1 MPIRENFTRTSQ
13 KQLKRLGV
21 PSELYIGGSIM
32 SISFVTERISM
43 LCGVRRL
50 GTKGRSWSKRVLHVE
65 TGKIYPN
72 VRAAAADLRMAP
84 MTVYRR
90 LAGETQF
97 RHGYKADFEW
107 VE

>member
-1 MPIRENFTRTSQ
+1 MPTRERCTQTS
-13 KQLKRLGV
+13 KRQLKLLVV
-21 PSELYIGGSIM
+21 PRELFIGDSIE
-32 SISFVTERISM
+32 SISFVTERIST
-43 LCGVRRL
+43 LCGGRRL
-50 GTKGRSWSKRVLHVE
+50 GTKGRSWSKRVVHVE

>member
-1 MPIRENFTRTSQ
+1 
-13 KQLKRLGV
+13 
-21 PSELYIGGSIM
+21 M
-32 SISFVTERISM
+32 SISIVTELIST
-43 LCGVRRL
+43 LCGGRRL
-50 GTKGRSWSKRVLHVE
+50 GTKGRSWSKRVVHVE

-90 LAGETQF
+90 LSGETQF

>member
-1 MPIRENFTRTSQ
+1 MPILENCTQTSK
-13 KQLKRLGV
+13 KQPLPLAAL
-21 PSELYIGGSIM
+21 SELSIEDSIE

-43 LCGVRRL
+43 LCGGRRL
-50 GTKGRSWSKRVLHVE
+50 GTKGRSWSKKVRHVE